1 MASDADVI
9 VVGGGL
15 AGLVAATEIADAGKR
30 VIVVDQEGEQSL
42 GGQAFWSLGGLFLV
56 YTLRDASQLQDC
68 VMQGRSNC
76 SPVESTP
83 AGN

>member
-1 MASDADVI
+1 MSDREPQ
-9 VVGGGL
+9 GN
-15 AGLVAATEIADAGKR
+15 
-30 VIVVDQEGEQSL
+30 EQSYSPRAVL
-42 GGQAFWSLGGLFLV
+42 VGLIVCLLLVLGGLFLV

-76 SPVESTP
+76 SPVESP